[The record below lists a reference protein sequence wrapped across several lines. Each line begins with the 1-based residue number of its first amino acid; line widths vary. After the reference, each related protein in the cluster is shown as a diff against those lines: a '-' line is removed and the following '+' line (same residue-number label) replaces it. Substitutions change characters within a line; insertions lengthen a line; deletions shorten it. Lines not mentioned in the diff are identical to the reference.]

1 MWAEPTDVC
10 GCISAHEMMPN
21 LNKAALTND
30 FMELD
35 ESTDTAP
42 PLQIEIT
49 EPMAV
54 GEGMEDE
61 DSEPPD
67 TSVPTSVPSPVYSPP
82 HEKPQHPSQMTI
94 GPVRGLLVDGSQSLV
109 SIRLPSCF
117 TPRRSPLPRRYGV

>member
-61 DSEPPD
+61 DSEPQNFAANHCTI
-67 TSVPTSVPSPVYSPP
+67 TS
-82 HEKPQHPSQMTI
+82 
-94 GPVRGLLVDGSQSLV
+94 LL
-109 SIRLPSCF
+109 
-117 TPRRSPLPRRYGV
+117 TTT